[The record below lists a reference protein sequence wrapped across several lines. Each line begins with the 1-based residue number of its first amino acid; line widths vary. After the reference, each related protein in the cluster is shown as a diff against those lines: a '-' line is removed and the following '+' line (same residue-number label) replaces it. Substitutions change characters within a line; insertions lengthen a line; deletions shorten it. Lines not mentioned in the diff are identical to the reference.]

1 MFVHHER
8 MAAMRAAI
16 DAPAFGRV
24 QKVASGFS
32 FRGDADFHANNIRVH
47 ANLDPL
53 VRFWICVTS
62 GMKIWLRSLHAI

>member
-16 DAPAFGRV
+16 DAPSFGRV

-32 FRGDADFHANNIRVH
+32 FCGDADFHANNIRVH
-47 ANLDPL
+47 ADLDPL
-53 VRFWICVTS
+53 VRFVVICAFAYTCVPAT
-62 GMKIWLRSLHAI
+62 I